1 MVKHTLKILQQM
13 LQDLLLVFVHFIDT
27 KCHQVKRLLRL
38 LKAYVGPCQIYMAK
52 LAKLAKIVNELK
64 PLNIFTKRFNKILS
78 TMIPPIKVSG
88 LKVHGI

>member
-1 MVKHTLKILQQM
+1 
-13 LQDLLLVFVHFIDT
+13 
-27 KCHQVKRLLRL
+27 
-38 LKAYVGPCQIYMAK
+38 MAK